1 VIGKTISHYK
11 ILEKLGEGGMGV
23 VYKAEDLKLK
33 RCVALKFLSSSIVDA
48 KTRQRFIDEARAASA
63 LEHPNICA
71 IHEID
76 ETPEGQMFI
85 VMPCYEGES
94 LQARIERGRLKLD
107 EAVEIAIQV
116 VSGLAKAHEKGIIHR
131 DIKPG
136 NIFMTSDGLAKIV
149 DFGLAKLIGRTKLT
163 RTGTTPGT
171 VSYMSP
177 EQLRGGDIDHRS
189 DIWAL
194 GVVLYEMVTGEAP
207 FRGDYEQAMSYSI
220 MNEAPKPLRSLRPDV
235 PVEVERLIE
244 KTLSKNPNE
253 RYQKATELLGA
264 LQAVKRGPDSQTVD
278 AGHGDVKATP
288 SIAVLPFTNLSA
300 DKENEY
306 FSDGLAEDIIDALTQ
321 VPGLRVMARTSA
333 FAFRGKEADVR
344 EIGARLNVEN
354 ILEGSVRRA
363 GNRIRVTVQLVKA
376 SDGYHLW
383 SQRFD
388 REMTDVFAIQDEI
401 SQAIV
406 EKLRVRLAWDRPLVK
421 RYTENLAAYDLC
433 LKARYHLMKLT
444 QQEGEACRR
453 YCEQAIAL
461 DANYAL
467 AHVML
472 SESYLW
478 SVYWGFTDPREGF
491 SRAKSAALEALRLDD
506 TIAETHCALGA
517 VLAAGEFDWLGA
529 EREFRRAQELSPS
542 CAVARYYYAMWFL
555 MPLGRV
561 EQALTEIRRVLE
573 SDPLDPF
580 YNSILGYVIH
590 VTRQFEPAVAQLQ
603 HAIDLDPAFFFP
615 YWFLSITYTLTGR
628 LDEAIVAAEKAKE
641 LSGGNAITLGW
652 LGRVYGLAGRSAEA
666 RQLLEELEV
675 RRRLSYVPPS
685 ALAMI
690 HRALGDLEKGL
701 EWWARGVEEHDQV
714 LLTSLST
721 EPGYDPLRS
730 HPAYH
735 ALLRKMNLEP

>member
-1 VIGKTISHYK
+1 MIGQTISHYR
-11 ILEKLGEGGMGV
+11 IVEKLGEGGMGV
-23 VYKAEDLKLK
+23 VYKAEDLKLG
-33 RCVALKFLSSSIVDA
+33 RPVALKFLSSSIGDD
-48 KTRQRFIDEARAASA
+48 KTRQRFVHEARAASA
-63 LEHPNICA
+63 LDHPNICA

-94 LQARIERGRLKLD
+94 LQAKIERGRLKLD

-116 VSGLAKAHEKGIIHR
+116 ASGLAKAHEKGIIHR

-136 NIFMTSDGLAKIV
+136 NIFVTSDGLAKIV
-149 DFGLAKLIGRTKLT
+149 DFGLAKLSGRTKLT

-194 GVVLYEMVTGEAP
+194 GVVLYEMVTGETP

-220 MNEAPKPLRSLRPDV
+220 MNEAPKPVRSLRPDV

-253 RYQKATELLGA
+253 RYQKATELLAA
-264 LQAVKRGPDSQTVD
+264 LQSVKRRSDSQAAD
-278 AGHGDVKATP
+278 AGQNDAKATP
-288 SIAVLPFTNLSA
+288 SIAVLPFANLSA

-333 FAFRGKEADVR
+333 FAFRGKEQDVR
-344 EIGARLNVEN
+344 EIGARLNVEH

-363 GNRIRVTVQLVKA
+363 GSRLRVTAQLVKA

-406 EKLRVRLAWDRPLVK
+406 EKLRLRLAGDRPLVK
-421 RYTENLAAYDLC
+421 RYTENIAAYDIC
-433 LKARYHLMKLT
+433 LKARYNLFKLT
-444 QQEGEACRR
+444 HEGYETARQ

-461 DANYAL
+461 DQNYAL
-467 AHVML
+467 AHAVL
-472 SESYLW
+472 CEIDW
-478 SVYWGFTDPREGF
+478 AGAFWGFLDPREALP
-491 SRAKSAALEALRLDD
+491 RAKSAALKALRLDD
-506 TIAETHCALGA
+506 TIAEIHGVLGA
-517 VLAAGEFDWLGA
+517 VLGCGDYDWPGA
-529 EREFRRAQELSPS
+529 EREFRRALELNPS
-542 CAVARYYYAMWFL
+542 SAEVRYYYADWYL
-555 MPLGRV
+555 MPMGRV
-561 EQALTEIRRVLE
+561 EQSLTEIRRALE
-573 SDPLDPF
+573 LDPLDPF
-580 YNSILGYVIH
+580 YSAHVGYGLH
-590 VTRQFEPAVAQLQ
+590 VMRQFEPAIAQLRR
-603 HAIDLDPAFFFP
+603 AVDLGPTFWYP
-615 YWFLSITYTLTGR
+615 YWWLSITYALSGR
-628 LDEAIVAAEKAKE
+628 SDEAIAAAEKAKE
-641 LSGGNAITLGW
+641 LSGDNALALGL
-652 LGRVYGLAGRSAEA
+652 LGRAYGLAGRTAEA

-675 RRRLSYVPPS
+675 RRRSSYAPS
-685 ALAMI
+685 SSIAMI
-690 HRALGDLEKGL
+690 YRGLGDLKKGL
-701 EWWARGVEEHDQV
+701 EWWTRGVEEHDLV
-714 LLTSLST
+714 LVLSLKS
-721 EPGYDPLRS
+721 EPGYDPLRAR
-730 HPAYH
+730 PAFQ